1 MVIATSRLGYINY
14 YRIFSS
20 STSPYLVSSSE
31 TYRDPAENYNRFLY
45 GLYII
50 DKDNSVSLIYD
61 ISSGFT
67 DLASINFAAPSIS
80 FQRAFPTIW
89 GSMQTAVFTSPT
101 VYYAGGHNSGFYTG
115 LTTPPD

>member
-1 MVIATSRLGYINY
+1 MIIATSGDSYINY
-14 YRIFSS
+14 NRIISS
-20 STSPYLVSSSE
+20 SASAYLVSSNE
-31 TYRDPAENYNRFLY
+31 TYRDPAYSYTRYLY